1 MSKSSNATPPTLSGI
16 ALVYLPGVS
25 DAEAGVGA
33 GGRILLQNPLGLAAA
48 WIPPLLQPP
57 LACASKQAPG
67 LKKAHGL
74 PT

>member
-48 WIPPLLQPP
+48 
-57 LACASKQAPG
+57 
-67 LKKAHGL
+67 
-74 PT
+74 